1 MNLTPHSVTST
12 LSSISKQIEEQ
23 TEEIALREHEAAE
36 AKMKYKREY
45 YKAFLVAQ
53 GAIDLKKI
61 TAEHQT
67 VDLSEEAERAA
78 VHLRVAKEKMDML
91 RDRLEVG
98 RSINSIMKME
108 WSNGRD

>member
-1 MNLTPHSVTST
+1 MNLTPHAVVST

-23 TEEIALREHEAAE
+23 TDIIKELDYRATE
-36 AKMKYKREY
+36 AKMNYKREY

-61 TAEHQT
+61 TAENHT
-67 VDLSEEAERAA
+67 IDLAEASEFLAAELRA
-78 VHLRVAKEKMDML
+78 AKEKMEML

-98 RSINSIMKME
+98 RSINAIMRME
-108 WSNGRD
+108 WSNGRE